1 MFMRLAVFITRWVT
15 PVFLP
20 CSPSGHIWILD
31 IERIDLQIQFG
42 AVPFEGMHE
51 FKIAKHV
58 SGGMRP
64 PRMYEPPLIDKAW
77 KLIKR
82 CWASE
87 AIRRP
92 AMENILERMM
102 AWKSA

>member
-1 MFMRLAVFITRWVT
+1 M
-15 PVFLP
+15 FLP
-20 CSPSGHIWILD
+20 CFAPGHIWIQD
-31 IERIDLQIQFG
+31 IELIDVQIQFG
-42 AVPFEGMHE
+42 AVPFEGVHE
-51 FKIAKHV
+51 FQVARHV
-58 SGGMRP
+58 SSGKRP
-64 PRMYEPPLIDKAW
+64 PRLNKPPLSDKAW